1 MNVWVRVIG
10 FSADERHAI
19 QTMLHLSEEFGVRF
33 KWWQPGYLLAPNVVL
48 IDADSHEAEL
58 QIHSPAFNSQT
69 KSLVVGRGMVVEGA
83 WKVFDRPLD
92 WALIVREL
100 ESLFVAPRLDIDLH
114 TPEEFASTEAM
125 IPPGYKTALI
135 IGLEREEQL
144 YLKARLS
151 LQGIAHVAE
160 VANAGEAAELLGRQG
175 FEIVILSGVLPD
187 ADAGLLVQVLR
198 EHLHPPQSIIAVL
211 DRGNWPLL
219 QRMEGQGVT
228 TVLERPFL
236 PHQVAEVFARL

>member
-10 FSADERHAI
+10 FSVDERHAI
-19 QTMLHLSEEFGVRF
+19 QTMLHLSEDFGVRF
-33 KWWQPGYLLAPNVVL
+33 KWWQPGYLLSPNVVL

-69 KSLVVGRGMVVEGA
+69 KSLVIGRGMVVAGA

-92 WALIVREL
+92 WAQIRHEL
-100 ESLFVAPRLDIDLH
+100 DTLFVTPRLDIDLY
-114 TPEEFASTEAM
+114 TPEEFAPTEAM

-135 IGLEREEQL
+135 IGLEREEQF

-160 VANAGEAAELLGRQG
+160 VANAGEAAEVLGRQG
-175 FEIVILSGVLPD
+175 FDIVILSAPLPD
-187 ADAGLLVQVLR
+187 ADAGLLVQVLC
-198 EHLHPPQSIIAVL
+198 EHPHSPRSIVAVL
-211 DRGNWPLL
+211 DRSNWPLL
-219 QRMEGQGVT
+219 QQMEERGVT
-228 TVLERPFL
+228 GVLERPFL
-236 PHQVAEVFARL
+236 PHQVGEVFSRL